1 MCVCV
6 YIYIYICVC
15 MYGAQGRIQ
24 ALPAQLEMDVS
35 LVCLVCF
42 NYVRALELFES
53 NYLKGPI

>member
-24 ALPAQLEMDVS
+24 ALPAQLEMTS
-35 LVCLVCF
+35 ASCAWSASTM
-42 NYVRALELFES
+42 YVRLS
-53 NYLKGPI
+53 YLKATI